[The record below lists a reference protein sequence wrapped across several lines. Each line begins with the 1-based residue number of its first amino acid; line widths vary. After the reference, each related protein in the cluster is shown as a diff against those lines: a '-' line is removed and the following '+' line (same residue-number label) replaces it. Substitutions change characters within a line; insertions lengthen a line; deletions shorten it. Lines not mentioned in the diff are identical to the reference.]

1 MQIETLFEPGNIR
14 GFMSSQNPLAIP
26 KQYVALLQNTRVAS
40 GPIIARDG
48 DANVNTNIAAGTVR
62 GGICCSLNGTQYW
75 FIAIGNGSTVSIYAS
90 TDNGVNWSNISP
102 TSGAYGDTRLTDSS
116 STPVRFCVVKDRP
129 FSGGAAYDLLV
140 IQNGVNAPR
149 IYGKGIAMDYSYQ
162 QPQSTAFTF
171 AAYGMA
177 VVTQPLKP
185 ESDGNLTA
193 YTTLYNSFVVGNY
206 TSISFVNGTGIT
218 AANSGTST
226 TSNYLTVTIA
236 SATYAVG
243 NSCTITFP
251 ASIDASQTT
260 QFILIGNCTGDTAW
274 DSHLVVSLI
283 DNSANEI
290 LLCDPSTTPMGYTS
304 IESGSSSYYG
314 RMIGYPLPS
323 STSTTFDWSHV
334 KKIKLSY
341 TEVPAS
347 DITIN
352 LYVASAGGATQ
363 GGANHAVSFYSVD
376 TRQESPATVV
386 TKVVPGVL
394 ADAGGAIQ
402 GFGMIAGNFN
412 IPVDPRFYYDYKIYG
427 SPPTTAQKNAGISH
441 ALLYRQEYGQD
452 DYYYVRARQVCYWY
466 NSTEWRYTQT
476 SSTTRTFFYF
486 PVGPTSLY
494 NNIQDFGK
502 PALDSNEICLQIGT
516 ATCSANSRLFST
528 GLLGGASSKLY
539 YSRVDRPFAFRE
551 FIQFIDGDFVPNSGG
566 SRTFDGEVIQA
577 IVPIGSLAGSAE
589 SLGSPTVG
597 TTTLMVLT
605 DYNLYEMSGYDA
617 LSLNRA
623 TARGPYGT
631 LSPYSV
637 ARSRLGI
644 AWLSN
649 SGQVMQYDGSL
660 SFLGL
665 NQVDNKTTTIP
676 AARKVWAGGV
686 YCNDVYR
693 LLYTPTG
700 GSANTKALCYDYRLV
715 AWESEDTCT
724 LGNPDLILAG
734 KIGDVV
740 GVLAFATS
748 GGNVKCF
755 RYEEPSNTNAVDF
768 KVKFAE
774 LANSSNYMLLQAM
787 GVQGTKT
794 SGQTVT
800 LTTTRATK
808 GSTGGVASG
817 TITVNDSSTFYWKW
831 DDLGVG
837 VEAGTIQPEISG
849 SINGGVTLYR
859 VFAEIGT
866 GVKGVSR

>member
-1 MQIETLFEPGNIR
+1 MAQASPLSPVIILNAPQLAENIGAVAR
-14 GFMSSQNPLAIP
+14 VMANFGLADLRLVNPRDGWPQERAW
-26 KQYVALLQNTRVAS
+26 ALAS
-40 GPIIARDG
+40 GAEWPLNAARVYDTVADAIADLQ
-48 DANVNTNIAAGTVR
+48 VV
-62 GGICCSLNGTQYW
+62 
-75 FIAIGNGSTVSIYAS
+75 YA
-90 TDNGVNWSNISP
+90 TTARP
-102 TSGAYGDTRLTDSS
+102 RELTLPVV
-116 STPVRFCVVKDRP
+116 TPRT
-129 FSGGAAYDLLV
+129 GAAQLAEACARGERCGLLF
-140 IQNGVNAPR
+140 GGERA
-149 IYGKGIAMDYSYQ
+149 GLE
-162 QPQSTAFTF
+162 T
-171 AAYGMA
+171 
-177 VVTQPLKP
+177 
-185 ESDGNLTA
+185 
-193 YTTLYNSFVVGNY
+193 
-206 TSISFVNGTGIT
+206 
-218 AANSGTST
+218 
-226 TSNYLTVTIA
+226 
-236 SATYAVG
+236 
-243 NSCTITFP
+243 
-251 ASIDASQTT
+251 
-260 QFILIGNCTGDTAW
+260 
-274 DSHLVVSLI
+274 
-283 DNSANEI
+283 
-290 LLCDPSTTPMGYTS
+290 
-304 IESGSSSYYG
+304 
-314 RMIGYPLPS
+314 
-323 STSTTFDWSHV
+323 
-334 KKIKLSY
+334 
-341 TEVPAS
+341 S
-347 DITIN
+347 DIALCQAVITI
-352 LYVASAGGATQ
+352 
-363 GGANHAVSFYSVD
+363 
-376 TRQESPATVV
+376 P
-386 TKVVPGVL
+386 
-394 ADAGGAIQ
+394 I
-402 GFGMIAGNFN
+402 
-412 IPVDPRFYYDYKIYG
+412 DPRFYYDYVVYG
-427 SPPTTAQKNAGISH
+427 YDPTTTQMDAGVTH
-441 ALLYRQEYGQD
+441 AMLYRQEYGQD
-452 DYYYVRARQVCYWY
+452 GYYYVRAVEVAEWY
-466 NSTEWRYTQT
+466 GAGPNWRYKQG
-476 SSTTRTFFYF
+476 SSRTRSWFQFY
-486 PVGPTSLY
+486 VGNTY
-494 NNIQDFGK
+494 NETQDFSK

-516 ATCSANSRLFST
+516 AMCSANSRLFST

-566 SRTFDGEVIQA
+566 SRTFDGEVIQS

-715 AWESEDTCT
+715 AWESEDTFT